1 MIESFEDLIMYKILI
16 VEDDFT
22 IAHSMSSHL
31 SKWDFDT
38 KCIEDFHSVIE
49 TFQEYEPDLVLM
61 DVTLPCYNGFH
72 WCSEIR
78 KVSNVPIIFVSSISD
93 NMNIVMA
100 INMGGDEYIE
110 KPFDINVLTAKVQAL
125 LRRTYGLTQKKDTLD
140 YRDLSLNLNSSN
152 LCCNAEEIFL
162 SKNEYLILKLLM
174 ERHNHIVSRDE
185 LMEVLWGNDEFI
197 DDNTLTVN
205 ITRVRKKLETAGCK
219 DYIKTKKGLGYILE

>member
-1 MIESFEDLIMYKILI
+1 MYKILI
-16 VEDDFT
+16 VEDDVT

-31 SKWDFDT
+31 EKWDFDT
-38 KCIEDFHSVIE
+38 KCIEDFHDVLE
-49 TFQEYEPDLVLM
+49 TFQGYAPDLVLM

-78 KVSNVPIIFVSSISD
+78 KISNVPIIFVSSISD

-110 KPFDINVLTAKVQAL
+110 KPFDINVLTAKIQAL
-125 LRRTYGLTQKKDTLD
+125 LRRTYGLAQKKDTLD

-152 LCCNAEEIFL
+152 LCCNGLEISL

-185 LMEVLWGNDEFI
+185 LMEVLWGNDEFV

-205 ITRVRKKLETAGCK
+205 VTRVRKKLETAGCK
-219 DYIKTKKGLGYILE
+219 DYIKTKKGLGNLLE

>member
-1 MIESFEDLIMYKILI
+1 MYKILI

-31 SKWDFDT
+31 EKWDFDT
-38 KCIEDFHSVIE
+38 KCIEDFHDVLE
-49 TFQEYEPDLVLM
+49 TFQDYAPDLVLM

-78 KVSNVPIIFVSSISD
+78 KISNVPIIFVSSISD

-110 KPFDINVLTAKVQAL
+110 KPFDINVLTAKIQAL
-125 LRRTYGLTQKKDTLD
+125 LRRTYGLAQKKDTLD

-152 LCCNAEEIFL
+152 LCCNGLEISL

-185 LMEVLWGNDEFI
+185 LMEVLWGNDEFV

-205 ITRVRKKLETAGCK
+205 VTRVRKKLETAGCK
-219 DYIKTKKGLGYILE
+219 DYIKTKKGLGYLLE

>member
-1 MIESFEDLIMYKILI
+1 MYKILI

-31 SKWDFDT
+31 EKWDFDT
-38 KCIEDFHSVIE
+38 KCIEDFHDVLE
-49 TFQEYEPDLVLM
+49 TFQGYAPDLVLM

-78 KVSNVPIIFVSSISD
+78 KISNVPIIFVSSISD

-110 KPFDINVLTAKVQAL
+110 KPFDINVLTAKIQAL
-125 LRRTYGLTQKKDTLD
+125 LRRTYGLAQKKDTLD

-152 LCCNAEEIFL
+152 LCCNGLEISL
-162 SKNEYLILKLLM
+162 SKNEYLILKLLNCFLLLIPILVFVFWIRKYLKM
-174 ERHNHIVSRDE
+174 CCI
-185 LMEVLWGNDEFI
+185 
-197 DDNTLTVN
+197 VN
-205 ITRVRKKLETAGCK
+205 IVCMMWLLKMNLSVH
-219 DYIKTKKGLGYILE
+219 ISIQLL